1 MRDIVNAIATI
12 VDLDPPRLP
21 TVNLPAVPD
30 VTAANKLAPMVGG
43 SAQPITSVATSL
55 LGDRKELSGLLT
67 TARGIVAGA
76 GASLFKIGAGLLM
89 KAAPIALGLLSP
101 LPGARAA
108 TMAKLRALAGQ
119 FVAAAKVKVATML
132 RKLGALV
139 PSLQRIAGTSATSV
153 TGPKMQRAELP
164 RGTSSTHPAARD
176 TAKSKGTQNAQTP
189 KQAMAPASSTSSA
202 AGSSTG
208 SSAGSAQG
216 KAAVAAAKTALGTP
230 YVWGGTSKAGFDCSG
245 LTQWAWRQAGV
256 ELPRMA
262 QDQDIGRQISAS
274 ELQEGDLV
282 VWDGHVAMYAGG
294 GQIIEAGNPVQ
305 LNPLRTTNMNMGFQ
319 GFWRPTG

>member
-43 SAQPITSVATSL
+43 SAQPIASVATSL

-108 TMAKLRALAGQ
+108 TIAKLRALAGQ

-139 PSLQRIAGTSATSV
+139 PSLQRIAGTTATSV
-153 TGPKMQRAELP
+153 TGPKMQLAELP
-164 RGTSSTHPAARD
+164 RGTSSTHPAARR
-176 TAKSKGTQNAQTP
+176 TAQRKGTQNAQTP
-189 KQAMAPASSTSSA
+189 KRAMAPASSKSSSA
-202 AGSSTG
+202 G

-230 YVWGGTSKAGFDCSG
+230 YAWGGTSKAGFDCSG
-245 LTQWAWRQAGV
+245 FTQWAWRQAGV
-256 ELPRMA
+256 ELPRLA
-262 QDQDIGRQISAS
+262 QEQDIGRQVSAS

-282 VWDGHVAMYAGG
+282 VWDGHVAMYAGD